1 MITTQTN
8 QFNITVTGS
17 TIYVE
22 PGYIQLNIGDTNNVD
37 LLGGQIDYFPGGSIS
52 FATMALN
59 SSNTPPSHYPM
70 LSPEPIWNATE
81 QYLNSLL
88 LIKSAHKISAGYVPS
103 LAVSNCTTMTSS
115 AYPCTYTSPQN
126 SEYYPGVPEDPN
138 LGYMRPLALFTFYTA
153 DFGANISLIS
163 YSKVF

>member
-59 SSNTPPSHYPM
+59 SSNTPPGPA
-70 LSPEPIWNATE
+70 IWNATE

-126 SEYYPGVPEDPN
+126 SEYYPGVPKDPN